1 LKDNILYIHG
11 GGDVIGGIEN
21 HIIDSLKYHKVYEP
35 HIAIVKKGRFLDLIR
50 SSGFQNYV
58 YLDGGKLRNVY
69 RTAKA
74 LVNGVIYIKKRNIK
88 VIIANGM
95 HSWIYGA
102 MLSKISGIK
111 SVCYF
116 TNEIS
121 KGYKNLIDEI
131 GLLFKSDIAIANSN
145 YTAKSISEFVNSPI
159 EVVYPSSDYCKFEN
173 IDARKA
179 RLSLLGEFKLKSDT
193 FVFTIV
199 GRIQKWKGQEVV
211 IEAYKKMFNKHKASL
226 LIVGS
231 YTFEKDLNYYNYLI
245 ERTKDEDSII
255 MTGYRVDVP
264 YIIMGSNAIIHATI
278 TAEPFGVV
286 LVEGMMSGKPVVA
299 TSAGGPKEIIRHN
312 ETGILYKPGDIN
324 ELSGIMDK
332 LIEDNYLRYNLS
344 VKSKKYVHQ
353 KLSFNVSITK
363 LEKVISK
370 ILI

>member
-1 LKDNILYIHG
+1 
-11 GGDVIGGIEN
+11 
-21 HIIDSLKYHKVYEP
+21 
-35 HIAIVKKGRFLDLIR
+35 
-50 SSGFQNYV
+50 
-58 YLDGGKLRNVY
+58 
-69 RTAKA
+69 
-74 LVNGVIYIKKRNIK
+74 
-88 VIIANGM
+88 
-95 HSWIYGA
+95 
-102 MLSKISGIK
+102 
-111 SVCYF
+111 
-116 TNEIS
+116 
-121 KGYKNLIDEI
+121 
-131 GLLFKSDIAIANSN
+131 
-145 YTAKSISEFVNSPI
+145 
-159 EVVYPSSDYCKFEN
+159 
-173 IDARKA
+173 
-179 RLSLLGEFKLKSDT
+179 
-193 FVFTIV
+193 
-199 GRIQKWKGQEVV
+199 
-211 IEAYKKMFNKHKASL
+211 
-226 LIVGS
+226 
-231 YTFEKDLNYYNYLI
+231 
-245 ERTKDEDSII
+245 